1 MPGLHSRAAGQVGNG
16 ARHLERAVGAAGRPA
31 QACGGLVGEGQGL
44 GREAQ
49 VVVQGLALELVV
61 GAALALHGQRAGLDH
76 ALAHGLAGFARAR
89 GQQLLRGQGAD
100 FHMQVDAVQQR
111 AADARL
117 VARHLV
123 GRAAAALHR
132 RSPMAA
138 GAGIHGRDEL
148 EARGEFAALGGS
160 GDGDLAGLQRLAQR
174 LQRAACELGEFV
186 QKQYSVMGLRDLAR
200 ARRRASVDY
209 NEKLNHGV
217 TSCYTMVYQVCRM
230 G

>member
-1 MPGLHSRAAGQVGNG
+1 MPRLHCRATGQVGNG

-61 GAALALHGQRAGLDH
+61 GAPLALHGQRAGLDH

-89 GQQLLRGQGAD
+89 GQQLLRGQGAN
-100 FHMQVDAVQQR
+100 FHMQVDAIQQR

-132 RSPMAA
+132 RPPMAA

-148 EARGEFAALGGS
+148 KARGKFAALGGS

-174 LQRAACELGEFV
+174 LQRTARELGKFIEEEHAV
-186 QKQYSVMGLRDLAR
+186 VGLRNLAG
-200 ARRRASVDY
+200 ARWRASVDY

>member
-1 MPGLHSRAAGQVGNG
+1 
-16 ARHLERAVGAAGRPA
+16 
-31 QACGGLVGEGQGL
+31 
-44 GREAQ
+44 
-49 VVVQGLALELVV
+49 
-61 GAALALHGQRAGLDH
+61 
-76 ALAHGLAGFARAR
+76 
-89 GQQLLRGQGAD
+89 
-100 FHMQVDAVQQR
+100 
-111 AADARL
+111 
-117 VARHLV
+117 
-123 GRAAAALHR
+123 
-132 RSPMAA
+132 MAA

-200 ARRRASVDY
+200 ARRRTSVDY